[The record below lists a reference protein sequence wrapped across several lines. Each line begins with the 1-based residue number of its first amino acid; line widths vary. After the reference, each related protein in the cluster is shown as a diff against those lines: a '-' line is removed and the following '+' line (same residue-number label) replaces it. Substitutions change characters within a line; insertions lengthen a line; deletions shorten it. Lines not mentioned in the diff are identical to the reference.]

1 MDYPCDELRKK
12 LEVSISKNAT
22 IILQKPIFRGE
33 YPLRGFGSR
42 RDLRIR
48 VAWVVL
54 DLCAK
59 FQPPS
64 SILASSTH
72 CLSLVKKI
80 CQYPPPP
87 SILVCNIGL
96 DMFIENR
103 K

>member
-1 MDYPCDELRKK
+1 MQL
-12 LEVSISKNAT
+12 LFSKN
-22 IILQKPIFRGE
+22 LFLGGVPPS

-80 CQYPPPP
+80 CQYAPPPY
-87 SILVCNIGL
+87 INLLNIQKL
-96 DMFIENR
+96 HKIEIDFVICTL
-103 K
+103 KELYTS